1 MSDEKQETKT
11 TGFAARMKKIL
22 GGSCG
27 GGCCCSDVR
36 IVPKET
42 EQDDDR
48 E

>member
-1 MSDEKQETKT
+1 MSEEKHDTES

-22 GGSCG
+22 GGYG

-36 IVPKET
+36 IVSREPED
-42 EQDDDR
+42 ENDR